1 MILSGDFL
9 LHWELR
15 LKTVLISSSHHLSL
29 QEKGEAGAP
38 FMKTLVP
45 SHFFF
50 FFTNRCKFQQHLV
63 ILLDFALHI
72 GPKQSAA
79 TTGRGAAAVLT

>member
-45 SHFFF
+45 SLFFF
-50 FFTNRCKFQQHLV
+50 FYKSVQVPAALG
-63 ILLDFALHI
+63 DFA
-72 GPKQSAA
+72 
-79 TTGRGAAAVLT
+79 